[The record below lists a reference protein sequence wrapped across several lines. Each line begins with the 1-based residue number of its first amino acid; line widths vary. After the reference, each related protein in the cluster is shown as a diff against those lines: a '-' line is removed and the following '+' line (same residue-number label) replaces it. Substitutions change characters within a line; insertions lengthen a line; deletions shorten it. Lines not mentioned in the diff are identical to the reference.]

1 MGSGGGALADKRYS
15 FPRFGADGS
24 GASERAANWAV
35 IGIFLILAFAAIA
48 AGRDFLMPVTLAV
61 LLFFVFTPL
70 RRLARRRGIPD
81 WLTATGV
88 TLGLVM
94 AVALIAYAASGPISQ
109 ATHNLPMISTRLE
122 HKFEEVRASIEDL
135 QKAAEKIDEVQSGGS
150 DAGATI
156 TVEQETDS
164 TLKSLVKFTPTIAG
178 QVVFTL
184 VLLFFMLGSGD
195 LLYLKIVQSFDS
207 MSEKR
212 SAYLA
217 LRQIEDSLGNYLG
230 AITIINAGLG
240 LAIGLAMFAWGMPGA
255 LLFGLGAFVLNF
267 IPYLGAIAGVA
278 TAGLVALVVMP
289 GVFWP
294 MMVAGTYMMLTA
306 LEGQVITPYFVSR
319 RLQMNT
325 VVVFL
330 AVALWAWLWSVI
342 GMIIAVPVLVVM
354 RVLADYVPG
363 WEKFGN
369 FLAGEDPPAIED
381 EDEEEARE
389 IVEAGSEAE
398 DEVSAR
404 AVTAEV
410 VEDNETV

>member
-1 MGSGGGALADKRYS
+1 MADKQFR
-15 FPRFGADGS
+15 FPRFMPEGS
-24 GASERAANWAV
+24 GASGRAASWAV
-35 IGIFLILAFAAIA
+35 IGIFVILAFAAIA
-48 AGRDFLMPVTLAV
+48 AGRDFLMPVTLAA

-81 WLTATGV
+81 GLTAAAV
-88 TLGLVM
+88 TLGLVVS
-94 AVALIAYAASGPISQ
+94 VALIAFGASGPVNQ
-109 ATHNLPMISTRLE
+109 AAQNLPTIKVRLE
-122 HKFEEVRASIEDL
+122 QKFSDIRDSFEELRQAAQEIEAAQGPAAGAEAPPVVRVE
-135 QKAAEKIDEVQSGGS
+135 ETGGS
-150 DAGATI
+150 PL
-156 TVEQETDS
+156 S
-164 TLKSLVKFTPTIAG
+164 TMMRWTPTIAG

-184 VLLFFMLGSGD
+184 VLLFFMLASGD

-207 MSEKR
+207 MREKR
-212 SAYLA
+212 NAYLA

-240 LAIGLAMFAWGMPGA
+240 LAVGLAMFAWGMPGA
-255 LLFGLGAFVLNF
+255 LLFGLGAFILNF
-267 IPYLGAIAGVA
+267 IPYLGAITGVA
-278 TAGLVALVVMP
+278 MAGLVALVVMP

-294 MMVAGTYMMLTA
+294 MMVAGTYLLLTS

-342 GMIIAVPVLVVM
+342 GMIIAVPVLVVL

-369 FLAGEDPPAIED
+369 FLAGEEPPAIED

-389 IVEAGSEAE
+389 IVEAGAKAE
-398 DEVSAR
+398 DEGAAR
-404 AVTAEV
+404 HVTAAV
-410 VEDNETV
+410 VEDARG

>member
-1 MGSGGGALADKRYS
+1 MAAKQFS
-15 FPRFGADGS
+15 FPRFRSEGS
-24 GASERAANWAV
+24 GASGRAANWAV

-48 AGRDFLMPVTLAV
+48 AGRDFLMPVTLAG

-70 RRLARRRGIPD
+70 RRLARRSGIPD
-81 WLTATGV
+81 ALTAAIV
-88 TLGLVM
+88 TLGLVV
-94 AVALIAYAASGPISQ
+94 AVALIAFAASGPIHQ
-109 ATHNLPMISTRLE
+109 AANNLPTISVKLE
-122 HKFEEVRASIEDL
+122 QKLHEVRQSIQQFQE
-135 QKAAEKIDEVQSGGS
+135 AAEKIEEVQEGGP
-150 DAGATI
+150 DGAAAPPIKVEEAG
-156 TVEQETDS
+156 DS
-164 TLKSLVKFTPTIAG
+164 PLESLIRFTPAIAG
-178 QVVFTL
+178 QVIFTL
-184 VLLFFMLGSGD
+184 FLLFFMLASGD
-195 LLYLKIVQSFDS
+195 LLYLKIVQSFDLLS
-207 MSEKR
+207 DKR

-255 LLFGLGAFVLNF
+255 LLFGLGAFVLNY
-267 IPYLGAIAGVA
+267 IPYLGAITGIILSGV
-278 TAGLVALVVMP
+278 VALVIMP
-289 GVFWP
+289 GLFWP
-294 MMVAGTYMMLTA
+294 MMVAGTYMLLTA

-342 GMIIAVPVLVVM
+342 GMIIAVPVLVVL

-389 IVEAGSEAE
+389 IVEAGDEAQDEGAARQATATVGTSEK
-398 DEVSAR
+398 VK
-404 AVTAEV
+404 T
-410 VEDNETV
+410 

>member
-1 MGSGGGALADKRYS
+1 MAEKFS
-15 FPRFGADGS
+15 FPRFRSDSS

-35 IGIFLILAFAAIA
+35 IGIFLIMAFAAIA
-48 AGRDFLMPVTLAV
+48 AGRDFLMPVTLAA

-70 RRLARRRGIPD
+70 RRLARRRGVPD
-81 WLTATGV
+81 ALTATAV
-88 TLGLVM
+88 SLGLVV
-94 AVALIAYAASGPISQ
+94 AVALVALGASGPINQ
-109 ATHNLPMISTRLE
+109 AARNLPTIKIQLE
-122 HKFEEVRASIEDL
+122 EKFTDL
-135 QKAAEKIDEVQSGGS
+135 RESFAELQQAAEEIENVQAGGE
-150 DAGATI
+150 DQQAVIA
-156 TVEQETDS
+156 VEQNGDS
-164 TLKSLVKFTPTIAG
+164 PLTSLMKFTPAIAG

-184 VLLFFMLGSGD
+184 FLLFFMLASGD

-207 MSEKR
+207 MAEKR

-240 LAIGLAMFAWGMPGA
+240 LAVGLAMFAWGLPGA
-255 LLFGLGAFVLNF
+255 LLFGIGAFILNF
-267 IPYLGAIAGVA
+267 IPYLGAITGVV
-278 TAGLVALVVMP
+278 TSGVVALVVMP
-289 GVFWP
+289 GIFWP
-294 MMVAGTYMMLTA
+294 LMVAGSYMLLTA

-342 GMIIAVPVLVVM
+342 GMIIAVPVLVVL

-381 EDEEEARE
+381 EDEEEARDIIE
-389 IVEAGSEAE
+389 VGSGAE
-398 DEVSAR
+398 DEPAAR
-404 AVTAEV
+404 EATAEV
-410 VEDNETV
+410 VPDVVVEGDAKP